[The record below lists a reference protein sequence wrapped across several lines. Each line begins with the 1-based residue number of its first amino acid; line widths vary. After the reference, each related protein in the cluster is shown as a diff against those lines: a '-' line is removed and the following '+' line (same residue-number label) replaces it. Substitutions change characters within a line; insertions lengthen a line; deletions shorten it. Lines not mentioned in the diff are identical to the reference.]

1 MHCTLW
7 QAAGSVK
14 HICAGAVLEY
24 ASVLQGTAHGCAFL
38 WLQQAAINMQH
49 TLAFSHSTQS
59 QSPENHTF
67 ESTSLPVT
75 PVAGLQDVIEPSST
89 PAVDANQAI
98 AGLPGVDPN
107 DPSVQE
113 ALKNVK
119 GDKKDGDDKK

>member
-1 MHCTLW
+1 LP
-7 QAAGSVK
+7 AAP
-14 HICAGAVLEY
+14 
-24 ASVLQGTAHGCAFL
+24 F
-38 WLQQAAINMQH
+38 
-49 TLAFSHSTQS
+49 
-59 QSPENHTF
+59 
-67 ESTSLPVT
+67 
-75 PVAGLQDVIEPSST
+75 AGLQDVIEPSST